1 MTEIES
7 LLNDIE
13 ELRKT
18 LLDVIEKSNWDLLDK
33 EVLSAS
39 QNLNAAI
46 VKYNKLLLEK
56 NKEEKE

>member
-18 LLDVIEKSNWDLLDK
+18 LLDVIEKSNGDLLDK

>member
-39 QNLNAAI
+39 QSLNSAI

-56 NKEEKE
+56 NTEEKG